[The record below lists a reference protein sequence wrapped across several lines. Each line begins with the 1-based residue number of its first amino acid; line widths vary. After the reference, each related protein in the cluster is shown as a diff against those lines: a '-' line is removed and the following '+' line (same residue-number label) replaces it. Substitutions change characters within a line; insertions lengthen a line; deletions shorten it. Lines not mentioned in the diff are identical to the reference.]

1 MKKLITILIFQVLLV
16 PFGVN
21 ANENF
26 SVEIEALTLVMEQYE
41 KDFEPE
47 TELELNNKKPSYM
60 ALKQDECN
68 ATVKVTE
75 KTGLEIVVTESFD
88 VNVCKKEVSKV
99 IN

>member
-41 KDFEPE
+41 KDINLEPE
-47 TELELNNKKPSYM
+47 TEKELDNKKPSYM
-60 ALKQDECN
+60 ALKP
-68 ATVKVTE
+68 
-75 KTGLEIVVTESFD
+75 
-88 VNVCKKEVSKV
+88 VSYTHLTLPTSDLV
-99 IN
+99 